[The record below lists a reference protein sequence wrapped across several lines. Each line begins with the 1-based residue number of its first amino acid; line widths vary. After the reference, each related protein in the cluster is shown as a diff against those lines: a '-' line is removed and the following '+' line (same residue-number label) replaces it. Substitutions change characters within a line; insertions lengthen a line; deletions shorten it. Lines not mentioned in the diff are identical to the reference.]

1 MTIKQIGGIFGR
13 NPSFNE
19 IDAVDGNF
27 SGNLTVD
34 TSTLFVDASNNR
46 VGVGTT
52 SPAEPLHVIGTV
64 RSTTS
69 STGDNNFYATS
80 TGGGAYRIYPD
91 SAATANPTWLHQS
104 NSSEDIAWVIGGVE
118 RMRLN
123 SSGSLSFPSGNGI
136 DFSATSGT
144 GTSELFD
151 DYEEGTW
158 TPVPADAAS
167 GGNTGTA
174 ASVEGIYT
182 KIGNTVFVQFGL
194 LNINTTGLTAGND
207 FYIQGLPYSA
217 GNTALTSYATGACI
231 PSGSISYTGEV
242 VAGVTDNTSAV
253 RLVETSSG
261 GNLDYVIVSQLTS
274 GGSDIWASLVYRT
287 A

>member
-1 MTIKQIGGIFGR
+1 MTIKQTGGIFGR

-91 SAATANPTWLHQS
+91 SAATANPTWLHQT

-123 SSGSLSFPSGNGI
+123 SSGSLSFPSGQGI

-151 DYEEGTW
+151 DYEEGSFS
-158 TPVPADAAS
+158 PNVDGS
-167 GGNTGTA
+167 VTGTA
-174 ASVEGIYT
+174 TYT
-182 KIGNTVFVQFGL
+182 RQVGKYIKVGAQV
-194 LNINTTGLTAGND
+194 TAIID
-207 FYIQGLPYSA
+207 VRWSA
-217 GNTALTSYATGACI
+217 HTGAGTMYIKDLPFVGVYNAANITQSAAVGFYGFSIGALYI
-231 PSGSISYTGEV
+231 PSLTLGNSSSTLFVGRQPVGGGASAPNSLPSSGAV
-242 VAGVTDNTSAV
+242 VATITYMA
-253 RLVETSSG
+253 
-261 GNLDYVIVSQLTS
+261 
-274 GGSDIWASLVYRT
+274 A
-287 A
+287 